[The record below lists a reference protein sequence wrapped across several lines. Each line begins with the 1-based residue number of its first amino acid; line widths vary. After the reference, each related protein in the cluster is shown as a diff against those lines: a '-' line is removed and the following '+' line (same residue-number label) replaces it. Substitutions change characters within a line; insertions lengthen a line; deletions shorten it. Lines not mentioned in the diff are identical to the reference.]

1 MKSTPRPGILISYRD
16 TMTQSKPCPHPRAD
30 LVDRYRRNRARSREV
45 FALLADEA
53 YYSQPIALRHPV
65 IFYEG
70 HLPGFSFN
78 TLVRKALGGPSID
91 DVAPMLDRAGFDAT
105 GQWQQEG
112 FALTLAEAR

>member
-1 MKSTPRPGILISYRD
+1 
-16 TMTQSKPCPHPRAD
+16 
-30 LVDRYRRNRARSREV
+30 V
-45 FALLADEA
+45 
-53 YYSQPIALRHPV
+53 
-65 IFYEG
+65 FYEG

-112 FALTLAEAR
+112 FVLTLAEAR